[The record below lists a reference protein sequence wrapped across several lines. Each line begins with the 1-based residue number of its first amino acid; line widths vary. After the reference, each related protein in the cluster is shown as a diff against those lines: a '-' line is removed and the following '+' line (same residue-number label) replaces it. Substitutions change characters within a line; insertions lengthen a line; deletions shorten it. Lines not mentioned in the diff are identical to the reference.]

1 MWPFISHRAYGEDE
15 GSFLYNEEVR
25 RGLLKMIKQAIYHR
39 AKSTYAYAYDTE
51 TLHIRLRTA
60 KNDIKSV
67 QLRGNDPYDW
77 QPNEKG
83 EYEWCLKSTP
93 MTKQHSTSEF
103 DYWFIEIKPTYR
115 RFKYGFILNDGTEEL
130 LFIERGFFNV
140 DDEVI
145 KKDVNSYFAFPY
157 LNAEDVFKAPNW
169 VRDTMWYQIFPE
181 RFANGDASINPE
193 NVLPWGEGEVT
204 IDSFYGG
211 DLQGIVDKLDHLK
224 ELGINGLYLTPIFES
239 PSTHKYD
246 TVDYYKIDPHFGDDA
261 VFKTLV
267 NEAHGRGMKVMLDA
281 VFNHMGYN
289 SPQWQDVIKNGE
301 QSAYKDW
308 FFIHEFP
315 IIDEQGAPIVGTYEM
330 FSFNPYMPKINTNHP
345 EAKQYLIDIAVYW
358 ITEFGIDAWRLDVA
372 NEISHEFWRDFR
384 KAVKAANPD
393 LYIVG
398 ETWHDSYAWLQ
409 GDQFD
414 AVMNYP
420 LTKGILEF
428 VATNHIDDQDFV
440 DTIVEAL
447 YRYPANVN
455 DVMFNLLDSHDTP
468 RLATLASGCEGK
480 IKLAYLLLYSL
491 AGSPCIFYGSE
502 AGLEG
507 DNDTRS
513 RQCMTWTDATCD
525 MPYFNHLKRCIEL
538 RKEHSGNLE
547 FIYNHQNT
555 LIYRNLDEHS
565 SIYFVINN
573 NPHQV
578 TIPLIPELQN
588 REVHELYSDQI
599 LSFGESVILDSYG
612 FMVVKAR

>member
-1 MWPFISHRAYGEDE
+1 M
-15 GSFLYNEEVR
+15 YNEEVR
-25 RGLLKMIKQAIYHR
+25 RGQLKMIKQAIYHR
-39 AKSTYAYAYDTE
+39 AKSAYAYAYDKE
-51 TLHIRLRTA
+51 TLHIRLRSA

-67 QLRGNDPYDW
+67 KLLGNDPYDW

-93 MTKQHSTSEF
+93 MIKQHSTSEF

-115 RFKYGFILNDGTEEL
+115 RFKYGFILNDGIEEL
-130 LFIERGFFNV
+130 LFIERGFFSV
-140 DDEVI
+140 EDEVI

-157 LNAEDVFKAPNW
+157 LNAEDVFKAPDW

-181 RFANGDASINPE
+181 RFANGDDSISPE

-211 DLQGIVDKLDHLK
+211 DLQGIVDKLDYLQ

-246 TVDYYKIDPHFGDDA
+246 TVDYYKIDPHFGDNV

-267 NEAHGRGMKVMLDA
+267 AEAHQRGMKVMLDA
-281 VFNHMGYN
+281 VFNHMGYH
-289 SPQWQDVIKNGE
+289 SPQWQDVVKNGE
-301 QSAYKDW
+301 QSEYKDW

-315 IIDEQGAPIVGTYEM
+315 VVDEEGAPIIGTYET
-330 FSFNPYMPKINTNHP
+330 FSFTPYMPKINTNHK
-345 EAKQYLIDIAVYW
+345 EAKQYLIDIALYW
-358 ITEFGIDAWRLDVA
+358 IKEFGIDAWRLDVA
-372 NEISHEFWRDFR
+372 NEISHDFWRDFR
-384 KAVKAANPD
+384 KAVKEANPD

-398 ETWHDSYAWLQ
+398 ETWHDSYAWLL

-420 LTKGILEF
+420 LTKAILEF
-428 VATNHIDDQDFV
+428 VATNHIDDQGFV

-468 RLATLASGCEGK
+468 RLATLADGCEGK

-491 AGSPCIFYGSE
+491 IGSPCIFYGSE
-502 AGLEG
+502 VGLEG

-513 RQCMTWTDATCD
+513 RQCMIWTDAACE
-525 MPYFNHLKRCIEL
+525 MPYFTHLKRCIEL
-538 RKEHSGNLE
+538 RKEYSGNLE
-547 FIYNHQNT
+547 FIYHHQNT
-555 LIYRNLDEHS
+555 LIYRKFDEHH
-565 SIYFVINN
+565 SIYFIINN
-573 NPHQV
+573 NPYHL
-578 TIPLIPELQN
+578 TIPLIPELKN
-588 REVHELYSDQI
+588 KEVHELYGNQI
-599 LSFGESVILDSYG
+599 LSFDETVSLDSYG